1 MATDKLQ
8 SDTTKQSATFPTSWI
23 AGFSVLLVTNFI
35 LIGAFI
41 RLW

>member
-1 MATDKLQ
+1 MATDTLK
-8 SDTTKQSATFPTSWI
+8 SDTTKQSATSLTSWI

-41 RLW
+41 RHW